1 MEGGRTR
8 QKGQFTLVIEINYVP
23 IRFYGNLIAPSNV
36 LLLSRP
42 SLAMS
47 TIVAIIA
54 LIIDPSNPSDEGA
67 QAEHHN
73 HNQSNKINCPSVLF
87 SPCRP
92 SPPSV

>member
-8 QKGQFTLVIEINYVP
+8 WKGQFTLVFEINYVP

-47 TIVAIIA
+47 TILAIIA
-54 LIIDPSNPSDEGA
+54 LIIDPSNPLDEG
-67 QAEHHN
+67 AEHHN